1 MPVRKEDNI
10 NTETEPIIYV
20 LVVFE
25 GQEMQYIIGWKYAL
39 AAIHPIMNKA
49 NTC

>member
-10 NTETEPIIYV
+10 NINPIIYV

-25 GQEMQYIIGWKYAL
+25 GQEMQYIIG
-39 AAIHPIMNKA
+39 
-49 NTC
+49 